1 MTRDTRRG
9 DVSVLEQFA
18 PLILLLNS
26 SGGAARRGA
35 DCKYDNIGD
44 NDTAAAAAAGRW
56 GPVLRGSTGA
66 GSPVSSQS
74 WRSMDQV
81 TASALSLSLGY
92 PSHSQVL
99 DLLLHTH
106 TESRDT
112 AEYTSDSTSMSAE
125 YTEYTSDSTSLS
137 AEYTSDSTSMSAEYM
152 EYTSD
157 STRLSAEYEY
167 EAYPEY
173 PPGPS
178 PSTQADWAVAC
189 SQPPPLET
197 AATSFA
203 YIRPHHLQQHPQHHP
218 QQRPAPG
225 PAPTILLQRTHKKRS
240 RPGTA
245 ARTGASRFADA
256 GKREQYKRAAC
267 ERERARM
274 KDCNKIFAQLR
285 AGLPAGAGT
294 GKRVSKI
301 ETLRLAIRYIRHLRA
316 VLSWPAGHQVPAHLL
331 TFDPSSD
338 SQGYEDLQEQ

>member
-1 MTRDTRRG
+1 
-9 DVSVLEQFA
+9 
-18 PLILLLNS
+18 
-26 SGGAARRGA
+26 
-35 DCKYDNIGD
+35 
-44 NDTAAAAAAGRW
+44 
-56 GPVLRGSTGA
+56 
-66 GSPVSSQS
+66 
-74 WRSMDQV
+74 MDQV

-106 TESRDT
+106 AESGDNT
-112 AEYTSDSTSMSAE
+112 EYTSDSTSMSAE
-125 YTEYTSDSTSLS
+125 YTEYTSDCTSMS

-167 EAYPEY
+167 ETYPGY

-178 PSTQADWAVAC
+178 PGPQADWAVAC

-203 YIRPHHLQQHPQHHP
+203 YLRPHHQHQH

-285 AGLPAGAGT
+285 AGLPAGAGS

-338 SQGYEDLQEQ
+338 SQGYEDFQVQ

>member
-1 MTRDTRRG
+1 
-9 DVSVLEQFA
+9 
-18 PLILLLNS
+18 
-26 SGGAARRGA
+26 
-35 DCKYDNIGD
+35 
-44 NDTAAAAAAGRW
+44 
-56 GPVLRGSTGA
+56 
-66 GSPVSSQS
+66 
-74 WRSMDQV
+74 MDQV

-106 TESRDT
+106 TESADNT
-112 AEYTSDSTSMSAE
+112 EYTSDSTSLSAEYTSDSTSMSAE
-125 YTEYTSDSTSLS
+125 YTEYTSDCTSMS

-167 EAYPEY
+167 ETYPEY

-178 PSTQADWAVAC
+178 PGPQADWAVAC

-203 YIRPHHLQQHPQHHP
+203 YLRPHHHLQHQH

-285 AGLPAGAGT
+285 AGLPAGAGS

-316 VLSWPAGHQVPAHLL
+316 VLSWPAGLQVPAHLL

>member
-1 MTRDTRRG
+1 
-9 DVSVLEQFA
+9 
-18 PLILLLNS
+18 
-26 SGGAARRGA
+26 
-35 DCKYDNIGD
+35 
-44 NDTAAAAAAGRW
+44 
-56 GPVLRGSTGA
+56 
-66 GSPVSSQS
+66 
-74 WRSMDQV
+74 MDQV

-106 TESRDT
+106 TESGDNT
-112 AEYTSDSTSMSAE
+112 EYTSDSTSMSAE
-125 YTEYTSDSTSLS
+125 YTEYTSDCTSMS

-167 EAYPEY
+167 DAYPGY

-178 PSTQADWAVAC
+178 PGPQADWAVAC

-203 YIRPHHLQQHPQHHP
+203 YLRPHQHQHQH

-285 AGLPAGAGT
+285 AGLPAGAGS